1 VGAGFAG
8 RGDAEMGIT
17 MFTIPYN
24 TTLVI
29 VGAIV
34 LGVVGFV
41 VYGLIRGFGDIFK
54 GEYEGK

>member
-1 VGAGFAG
+1 
-8 RGDAEMGIT
+8 

-29 VGAIV
+29 VAAIV

-41 VYGLIRGFGDIFK
+41 IYGLIRGFEKVFK
-54 GEYEGK
+54 DEYEKGG

>member
-1 VGAGFAG
+1 
-8 RGDAEMGIT
+8 MGIT